1 MTNVARNYARA
12 GLSLL
17 AVFTACSV
25 LAVSFGQAQTPASA
39 TKSASTGPTSGSGR
53 VALYAALGDELTL
66 YDVDVANATLVRRSS
81 ITLPGNIQEAWPHP
95 SLHYLYVAWSNG
107 GPSYT
112 TQLTDPVPKGDRHAV
127 SAFRIDSSSGALQPL
142 GQPQPLRVNGPVPVF
157 GSDDDQRRVIET
169 ARL

>member
-25 LAVSFGQAQTPASA
+25 LAVSFGQAQAPASA

-112 TQLTDPVPKGDRHAV
+112 TLLTDPVPKGDRHAV
-127 SAFRIDSSSGALQPL
+127 SRSEEHTSELQSL
-142 GQPQPLRVNGPVPVF
+142 AYLVC
-157 GSDDDQRRVIET
+157 
-169 ARL
+169 RLLLEKKKKKIFPFYYTEKNKNRQDNT